1 MKYYLVGIKGT
12 LLSSIAMY
20 LQDLGNFVEGSD
32 TNDFY
37 FTEKELRKRSIP
49 IHNFSKENIDGK
61 SIYIISPAY
70 INHEEVEEIKK
81 NEYQYYYAHDFI
93 NSLYYKKII
102 AISGTHGKTTTTK
115 MLAHFLKNQDV
126 SYLIGS
132 GEGYGTTNSKELI
145 VEACEYK
152 EHFLALN
159 PYATIINNIE
169 LDHPDYYKNIKQIIN
184 SFQKFANNSLYL
196 IACGDDENVKKINH
210 PNKITYGFDLKNDVL
225 AQILKQNKTGY
236 DVVISYK
243 NDKYYYHLPWCGK
256 HMIYNFLATFTYLLK
271 FNYSEIINNLKEKI
285 TTFKFPKRRNKEYKL
300 GKTILIDDYAHH
312 PTEIKALYYSL
323 KQKYP
328 TYQINALFQPHTYS
342 RTINLKK
349 EFIKSLNLFN
359 EVYIEKTFT
368 SKRESY
374 DKNQEKKV
382 NKIFKNFRK
391 FNYDTIMIVK
401 NSISNNEEKIW
412 IFLGAGEISNY
423 LDEILKTS

>member
-115 MLAHFLKNQDV
+115 MLAHFLENQDV

-210 PNKITYGFDLKNDVL
+210 PNKITYGFDLKNDVS

-323 KQKYP
+323 KQKHP

-391 FNYDTIMIVK
+391 FNYDTIKIVK